1 MNIAG
6 TTMKHVRQRVSANK
20 TKISMA
26 GPLGGGGAFNAGD
39 YSIENLRKYMLT
51 MGSDYLTGIFSNPDF
66 IANPHEV
73 SIVIKGH
80 SRGGVACA
88 EGAMMINQWV
98 RDNYKDYQ
106 KYVKF
111 EITQYDPVPGLGS
124 KWGVND
130 EFDHMGKDTL
140 TASNGDKMLP
150 LGENAETTVFY
161 SMDSE
166 HNIGFTPQ
174 LVKGARRVILAPS
187 KHGISLG
194 EIEATTKENADGSQ
208 TRELHRPGFTDAK
221 SGDVFRSSGISE
233 LEAGLYMLDES
244 NVLVRFESAAT
255 ALAAYEK
262 IIDKATFRQKRRHD
276 VIRDVIRSYFDN
288 PLPQQSQQQP

>member
-1 MNIAG
+1 M
-6 TTMKHVRQRVSANK
+6 
-20 TKISMA
+20 
-26 GPLGGGGAFNAGD
+26 
-39 YSIENLRKYMLT
+39 
-51 MGSDYLTGIFSNPDF
+51 
-66 IANPHEV
+66 
-73 SIVIKGH
+73 
-80 SRGGVACA
+80 
-88 EGAMMINQWV
+88 
-98 RDNYKDYQ
+98 
-106 KYVKF
+106 
-111 EITQYDPVPGLGS
+111 
-124 KWGVND
+124 
-130 EFDHMGKDTL
+130 
-140 TASNGDKMLP
+140 
-150 LGENAETTVFY
+150 
-161 SMDSE
+161 
-166 HNIGFTPQ
+166 
-174 LVKGARRVILAPS
+174 VKGARRVILAPS